1 VLALY
6 GMAVAATATWRRL
19 AAWRF
24 RRADRAAAATA
35 AALDVAQGELSTWA
49 LRLAGAAADARQ
61 DMAREAAVARLEAD
75 EAAARYRKAQDRVWR
90 LRPRDW
96 CCRGPGRP
104 VLPYL
109 AGLADGG
116 GLALL
121 AYWRQGGNVARLA
134 TDLLFDVLSRWF
146 A

>member
-6 GMAVAATATWRRL
+6 GMAVAVAAAWRML

-24 RRADRAAAATA
+24 RRADRAATA
-35 AALDVAQGELSTWA
+35 AAADLDVAQGQLA
-49 LRLAGAAADARQ
+49 LQLAGAAADARQ

-75 EAAARYRKAQDRVWR
+75 EAAARYRKARARMWR

-121 AYWRQGGNVARLA
+121 AYWRHGGNVVRLA
-134 TDLLFDVLSRWF
+134 ADLLIDVVGKWLT
-146 A
+146 

>member
-6 GMAVAATATWRRL
+6 GMAVAVAAAWRRL

-49 LRLAGAAADARQ
+49 LRLAGAAADA
-61 DMAREAAVARLEAD
+61 AH
-75 EAAARYRKAQDRVWR
+75 YRKAQDRVWR